1 MEKDFPAIRE
11 EAERLRQKFND
22 GLQDSE
28 IFYSER
34 FQWDH
39 FFSLSFVTGEES
51 YGEGELYLHYL
62 LVIVILLLVPA
73 INLSSMTLSRMRKRM
88 SEIGVRKAFG
98 ATANVLLRQVFYEN
112 LLLTLIAG
120 AVGMLFSYAC
130 TFLLNDFLFSNS
142 ENRAQ
147 MGNQLLRQIC
157 CSVPW
162 IFLAAFI
169 FCLLLNLLSA
179 CIPAW
184 RASRMNITDA
194 LNQRSIMNRNLLKQI
209 WNERRSNAF
218 LWMELFVVFVILW
231 YIVDVVYVT
240 LSV

>member
-1 MEKDFPAIRE
+1 MTMRWELFRVVILAHSEKDFPAIRE

-28 IFYSER
+28 IFYRGQPDDR
-34 FQWDH
+34 F
-39 FFSLSFVTGEES
+39 SFIFRHWGR
-51 YGEGELYLHYL
+51 ELQAKEAYLHYL

-147 MGNQLLRQIC
+147 IGETSLSADMLF
-157 CSVPW
+157 SPW

-194 LNQRSIMNRNLLKQI
+194 LNQR
-209 WNERRSNAF
+209 
-218 LWMELFVVFVILW
+218 
-231 YIVDVVYVT
+231 
-240 LSV
+240 